1 MTGLLSKFSTDA
13 EGSGVAEGN
22 CERDHDHAG
31 EGEIEVHEVS
41 IQSMRDVGIL
51 NRSREIEK
59 FGFVI

>member
-1 MTGLLSKFSTDA
+1 MGLSCRYSTDA
-13 EGSGVAEGN
+13 EVSGVAEGN
-22 CERDHDHAG
+22 REGDHDHAG